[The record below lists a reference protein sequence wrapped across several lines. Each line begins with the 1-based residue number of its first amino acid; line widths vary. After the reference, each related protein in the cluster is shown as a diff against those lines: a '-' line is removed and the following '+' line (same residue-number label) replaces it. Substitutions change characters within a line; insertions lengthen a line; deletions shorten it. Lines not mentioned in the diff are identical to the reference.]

1 MIYYALQPITANVR
15 EPRIVFEAHDFGAS
29 GPSSVIAQLLAGNY
43 GPVHGWLTELD
54 MSRLKGML
62 EAGALM
68 NGCIT
73 LEADPQQL
81 GMLKIFYENLS
92 FSTVFHRSQHDQ
104 AFKFSIIRGMHVEI
118 QELPKSAIEWQQGQ
132 PVTEIVRFDSTG
144 QPVDIPGTKEGPR
157 TTDLPFQKFTV
168 VIDRRFKG
176 FLVAQIAAKDGKHAD
191 QLCRYIYGDIEGEF
205 LILRDWT
212 DPMRGE
218 VGIEGPSHVANIRC
232 PAHLEKMKPF
242 SYALNYDEAVAF
254 INEYIAWYNEVNK

>member
-15 EPRIVFEAHDFGAS
+15 EPRLVFEAHEMGSLKFSDVFK
-29 GPSSVIAQLLAGNY
+29 LMNK
-43 GPVHGWLTELD
+43 GPVHGWLTEFD
-54 MSRLKGML
+54 MGRLRGMI
-62 EAGALM
+62 EAAALM
-68 NGCIT
+68 NGMVT
-73 LEADPQQL
+73 LEADPDKL
-81 GMLKIFYENLS
+81 GMLKMYYENLS
-92 FSTVFHRSQHDQ
+92 FLSVYHRSEHDQ
-104 AFKFSIIRGMHVEI
+104 AFKFSIIRGMQVEI
-118 QELPKSAIEWQQGQ
+118 KHPQDFVWQKGK

-168 VIDRRFKG
+168 IIDRRFKG
-176 FLVAQIAAKDGKHAD
+176 FLVAQIAAKDGVHAD
-191 QLCRYIYGDIEGEF
+191 KLCSYIYGDIEGEF

-218 VGIEGPSHVANIRC
+218 IGIEGPSHVANIRC

-254 INEYIAWYNEVNK
+254 IKEYIAWYNEVNK